1 MARMGEMKDIES
13 FFKSGPWRPAAD
25 IARLFV
31 RHADLEPSPG
41 RIWRYPSTAPEI
53 HLSVV
58 IPTLDGDRGGRLSG
72 LLDQVAGQD
81 LDKFEII
88 IVKGDPR
95 QGRAINIGAALAR
108 GRYLMTLDDDT
119 ALPDSMTFSKLQ
131 TVLEVHR
138 DIGIAG
144 GNNIV
149 PEDAKSFVRRVMQ
162 EIPRRSWEMVS
173 RITDSDL
180 AEHPCLMM
188 RTGEFKALG
197 GENELIPRGLDP
209 YLRQAYRQ
217 SNKRVVV
224 VPGVVYHHLPPENLR
239 LLLCQFYRNGRQAS
253 FTNRYYPD
261 WVIETPAVHG
271 AFKIKRS
278 PVFRLLRFPSRLTA
292 ALVTGKP
299 LWLLAESAYGFGFIH
314 EWIRS
319 DKMQLRR
326 SRS

>member
-1 MARMGEMKDIES
+1 MGETTGIES
-13 FFKSGPWRPAAD
+13 RFKSDPWRPAAD
-25 IARLFV
+25 IARPFV
-31 RHADLEPSPG
+31 RHADPEPSPG
-41 RIWRYPSTAPEI
+41 RIWQYPSTASEI

-58 IPTLDGDRGGRLSG
+58 IPTLDGDRGGRLKG
-72 LLDQVAGQD
+72 LLAQVAVQD
-81 LDKFEII
+81 LVTFEII
-88 IVKGDPR
+88 IVKGDCR

-119 ALPDSMTFSKLQ
+119 ALPDSMAFSKLQ
-131 TVLEVHR
+131 TVLEEHR

-149 PEDAKSFVRRVMQ
+149 PEDTKPFVRRVMQ
-162 EIPRRSWEMVS
+162 EIPRRSWNMVS

-188 RTGEFKALG
+188 RRAEFKALG

-239 LLLCQFYRNGRQAS
+239 RLLCQFYRNGRQAH
-253 FTNRYYPD
+253 FTTHHYPD

-271 AFKIKRS
+271 AFKVKRS
-278 PVFRLLRFPSRLTA
+278 PVFRLLRFPSRLAA
-292 ALVTGKP
+292 ALVIGKP
-299 LWLLAESAYGFGFIH
+299 LWFLAESAYGFGFIH

-319 DKMQLRR
+319 AKTPLRR
-326 SRS
+326 YRS